1 MQQAGSTRPRA
12 RPLGFA
18 LAAIVVSFVATGAMT
33 ASAATLDKVRSA
45 GKITLG
51 YRTDAKPFSFEESAG
66 KPTGYSVELCQKLVD
81 ELKADLGIAELAVDW
96 VPVTLDQ
103 RFAEVAQG
111 KVDLLCEA
119 DSVTLERRK
128 EVSFSVPIFPS
139 GISAV
144 LRADAPPALGDV
156 LSRRAPS
163 GPIWRGSPAQVLT
176 KTTFLAVKGTTGE
189 TWLAERQADFKLE
202 ANKVDPA
209 ESYDAGVAK
218 VVDGEADVLFGDRP
232 ILMEAVAR
240 SPSASS
246 LKTLDELYTYE
257 LLALTLPRNDDDFRL
272 AVDKGLSKTFRSSG
286 FRDLYTKWFGAP
298 TPGAWVFFLQ
308 SALPE

>member
-1 MQQAGSTRPRA
+1 MQQAGSTRPQA

-18 LAAIVVSFVATGAMT
+18 LAAIVLSFVATGAMT
-33 ASAATLDKVRSA
+33 ASGATLDKVRSA

-51 YRTDAKPFSFEESAG
+51 YRADAKPFSFQDTAG
-66 KPTGYSVELCQKLVD
+66 APTGYSVELCQKLVD
-81 ELKADLGIAELAVDW
+81 ELKADLGVAELAVDW
-96 VPVTLDQ
+96 VPVTVEQ
-103 RFAEVAQG
+103 RFADVAQG

-144 LRADAPPALGDV
+144 LRADAPPALADV
-156 LSRRAPS
+156 LSGRGPS
-163 GPIWRGSPAQVLT
+163 GPVWRGSPAQILNK
-176 KTTFLAVKGTTGE
+176 KTFSAVKGTTGE
-189 TWLAERQADFKLE
+189 AWLLERRATFKLE
-202 ANKVDPA
+202 ATIDAA

-218 VVDGEADVLFGDRP
+218 VADGQADVFFGDRP

-257 LLALTLPRNDDDFRL
+257 LLALALPRNDDDFRL

-286 FRDLYTKWFGAP
+286 FRDVYVKWFGAP
-298 TPGAWVFFLQ
+298 TPGAWIFFLQ
-308 SALPE
+308 STLPD

>member
-1 MQQAGSTRPRA
+1 M
-12 RPLGFA
+12 
-18 LAAIVVSFVATGAMT
+18 
-33 ASAATLDKVRSA
+33 
-45 GKITLG
+45 
-51 YRTDAKPFSFEESAG
+51 
-66 KPTGYSVELCQKLVD
+66 
-81 ELKADLGIAELAVDW
+81 
-96 VPVTLDQ
+96 
-103 RFAEVAQG
+103 
-111 KVDLLCEA
+111 
-119 DSVTLERRK
+119 
-128 EVSFSVPIFPS
+128 SFSVPIFPS

-163 GPIWRGSPAQVLT
+163 GPLWRGSPAQVLT

-189 TWLAERQADFKLE
+189 TWLDREAGRFQAGGE
-202 ANKVDPA
+202 QVDPA

-246 LKTLDELYTYE
+246 LKALDELFTYE

-286 FRDLYTKWFGAP
+286 SRDALHEVVWGPHAGCLGLPPAERAARLTFERVADAALYARIWFDKGYRR
-298 TPGAWVFFLQ
+298 
-308 SALPE
+308 EH